1 MLKINIYFQGQGKPS
16 SLATIKSVEE
26 EENKGPVSVEVPK
39 IDEEIEEFFQTN
51 RESML
56 LETGLNFEVDDF
68 NELFLNA
75 NDM

>member
-1 MLKINIYFQGQGKPS
+1 M
-16 SLATIKSVEE
+16 
-26 EENKGPVSVEVPK
+26 EVPK